1 MRSLWRSISWKN
13 LPRHKILLSGTAGN
27 GMDRNGALALEAGQ
41 LTAIAP
47 VLIRRHPHT
56 HIVNVWLIVVVLVG
70 AVIAVAD
77 GLTRVSIFDRQEAWN
92 GPLEY
97 VPYQGAFLF
106 AGLTLPLTIA
116 YARRAR
122 IALTEGL
129 FLWFVLCTAAYARDF
144 SYIRLPGTPLF
155 VTDVTLLLLI
165 FSVYFLRR
173 SRQPGIP
180 MAMGLFLSMFLGA
193 GALSAARGF
202 LGHREAMVVLR
213 DSALVVYPLFL
224 LVGYHLFRS
233 WLSIKRM
240 AVWFLLGTTLSA
252 LAGLAWFIS
261 VPEERRFIYFG
272 IYILIALV
280 GTVIAMESGLLRPRV
295 GWIFTGVLCLGLMLA
310 NARSLF
316 VSLAILLLVRLLRE
330 RSAHKKI
337 RVAHSVLILVT
348 AAVMVS
354 LAAFVF
360 LRTDAGRDFAER
372 SAEELA
378 SGVLNTRQDA
388 NWQFRLSAWKEAW
401 RRFEEYPFAGEGFG
415 IPFTFE
421 GLSLDNDPR
430 PHNTFLTVLYKMG
443 LAGFLPLLALLSYFL
458 WSTIGAAPRNFEIR
472 RVALLQIV
480 VSAQLAFL
488 LYGTANLMLES
499 PFLAALFWATL
510 GLGLRIVR
518 MLNLGRLLQKEAHA
532 H

>member
-1 MRSLWRSISWKN
+1 MLTI
-13 LPRHKILLSGTAGN
+13 AG
-27 GMDRNGALALEAGQ
+27 
-41 LTAIAP
+41 
-47 VLIRRHPHT
+47 
-56 HIVNVWLIVVVLVG
+56 
-70 AVIAVAD
+70 
-77 GLTRVSIFDRQEAWN
+77 
-92 GPLEY
+92 
-97 VPYQGAFLF
+97 LF
-106 AGLTLPLTIA
+106 AGYGGGDVLRGVDLTVAQGSITCVVGPNGA
-116 YARRAR
+116 
-122 IALTEGL
+122 GK
-129 FLWFVLCTAAYARDF
+129 
-144 SYIRLPGTPLF
+144 S
-155 VTDVTLLLLI
+155 TLLK
-165 FSVYFLRR
+165 
-173 SRQPGIP
+173 
-180 MAMGLFLSMFLGA
+180 
-193 GALSAARGF
+193 
-202 LGHREAMVVLR
+202 VV
-213 DSALVVYPLFL
+213 
-224 LVGYHLFRS
+224 
-233 WLSIKRM
+233 
-240 AVWFLLGTTLSA
+240 
-252 LAGLAWFIS
+252 
-261 VPEERRFIYFG
+261 
-272 IYILIALV
+272 
-280 GTVIAMESGLLRPRV
+280 SGLLRPRV

-330 RSAHKKI
+330 RLAHKKI

-443 LAGFLPLLALLSYFL
+443 LAGFLPLLALLGYFL